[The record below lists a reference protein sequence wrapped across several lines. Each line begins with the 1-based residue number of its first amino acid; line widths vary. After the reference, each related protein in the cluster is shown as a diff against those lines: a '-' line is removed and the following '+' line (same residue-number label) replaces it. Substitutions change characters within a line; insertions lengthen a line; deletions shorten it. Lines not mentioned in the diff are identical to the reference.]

1 MVINA
6 TIAPSAFG
14 TIAEVM
20 ARFTDT
26 VQGLVGGVIGLW
38 LILIFLRWYEYKR
51 LRNVMVEIKDQ
62 LVRLNSH
69 FGAKE
74 IEKKQHIGHKI
85 IKKIKEQKKK
95 RKKKKHE
102 RS

>member
-6 TIAPSAFG
+6 TTAPSTFG
-14 TIAEVM
+14 PIVEFM
-20 ARFTDT
+20 ASFTDK
-26 VQGLVGGVIGLW
+26 VQALVGGVIGLW

-51 LRNVMVEIKDQ
+51 LRTVMVEIKNQ
-62 LVRLNSH
+62 LVRLNKH

-85 IKKIKEQKKK
+85 IKKIKEKKK
-95 RKKKKHE
+95 RK
-102 RS
+102 